1 MTNKKWW
8 GNTNFLYICYDL
20 WDEMKNKFG
29 LSHNL
34 TNRLMGK
41 LSVKYLIPDQHL
53 KNWVI
58 QPRYK

>member
-1 MTNKKWW
+1 M
-8 GNTNFLYICYDL
+8 
-20 WDEMKNKFG
+20 
-29 LSHNL
+29 
-34 TNRLMGK
+34 NRLMGK